1 MLVQQLNIS
10 MQPYNFGEWTT
21 NPEHMIDWLEEDQGQ
36 RFYSW
41 KIKEA
46 YYCKPYD
53 GSRTIQPDCYIT
65 MNTFKKPTKRLKSN
79 IKQRHW
85 CYVDFDFPDM
95 FSCLESGIL
104 DKLQYDLPVQP
115 TMIVFSGVGAW
126 ALWRIEP
133 DHTEEEWRDLQ
144 RKLTKELGGD
154 MSVATDM
161 SRSIRIAGSTNT
173 KSGQKVSAM
182 RLNTNRYTIKDMYT
196 CFNFRVHSLSSKEEY
211 LKPVRVKR
219 NTNNT
224 RLSMNKA
231 RLEDLRKL
239 IKLRDGDLMGHRNA
253 LIFVYG
259 RQITMTEEISI
270 DNMIGRLGRLN
281 KKFKDPLRASDIRA
295 VAKSVITTKK
305 DNRGHTNK
313 YIIEALAITPEE
325 QKHMEILIG
334 SKEKARRNVEIQRKI
349 RGGGSMEEYR
359 KSQEIR
365 KKDILSQISDLLEK
379 KYPTSEIL
387 KIVGIG
393 KTQFFKYKKQILS

>member
-1 MLVQQLNIS
+1 
-10 MQPYNFGEWTT
+10 
-21 NPEHMIDWLEEDQGQ
+21 
-36 RFYSW
+36 
-41 KIKEA
+41 
-46 YYCKPYD
+46 
-53 GSRTIQPDCYIT
+53 
-65 MNTFKKPTKRLKSN
+65 
-79 IKQRHW
+79 
-85 CYVDFDFPDM
+85 
-95 FSCLESGIL
+95 
-104 DKLQYDLPVQP
+104 
-115 TMIVFSGVGAW
+115 
-126 ALWRIEP
+126 
-133 DHTEEEWRDLQ
+133 
-144 RKLTKELGGD
+144 
-154 MSVATDM
+154 
-161 SRSIRIAGSTNT
+161 
-173 KSGQKVSAM
+173 
-182 RLNTNRYTIKDMYT
+182 
-196 CFNFRVHSLSSKEEY
+196 
-211 LKPVRVKR
+211 
-219 NTNNT
+219 
-224 RLSMNKA
+224 MNKA

-313 YIIEALAITPEE
+313 YIIETLAITPEE

-359 KSQEIR
+359 ESQEIR